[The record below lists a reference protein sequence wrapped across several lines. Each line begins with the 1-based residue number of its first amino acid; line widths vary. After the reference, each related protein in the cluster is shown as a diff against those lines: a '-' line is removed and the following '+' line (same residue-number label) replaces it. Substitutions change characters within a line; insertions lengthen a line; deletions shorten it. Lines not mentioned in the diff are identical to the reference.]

1 MEQQTEQ
8 KTVNTPLTNWS
19 KEPSILDLKRDF
31 EECQT
36 DHAKYTTKL
45 QQWEDAFNIKPI
57 PESADKKVQSRINPK
72 LIRKQYEWR
81 CASLTEPFLS
91 TRDLFKVNP
100 TTHED
105 TARAKQNELILNYQ
119 FECKIDKVPF
129 IDKLIRRCA
138 KEGTAIVRTGW
149 MYEEVEVTTQVPV
162 WSYQP
167 AAPEVAQ
174 QLEQYFGLMEN
185 EPDTFNTL
193 PVDIQES
200 VRASIQN
207 QQAIQAVQIG
217 TKEVKE
223 MKPKVNKP
231 TLEICNGKNT
241 YIDPTC
247 EGDVDKAKFIIYSF
261 TSCLADLKAD
271 GRYKNLDLAARGMF
285 EEKSPHHT
293 YTDDSNFV
301 FSDVA
306 RKKITVYEYY
316 GYYDVTGDDTL
327 TPILACWVG
336 NTMIRLEENPF
347 PDKKP
352 PFVLINYIPEDDD
365 VRGIPDA
372 ELLEDN
378 QKILGAVTR
387 GVIDL
392 LGKSANSQTGVP
404 KGLLDATN
412 LLRYRKG
419 LDYEYNP
426 TSNPQAIYQHKFPE
440 IPQSAMWLI
449 QQQNSDAESLSG
461 VKAFS
466 NSGVSGSG
474 LGDTAAGVRSAMDA
488 ASKREMSILRRIAH
502 GLLKIGRKIM
512 AMNAVWLTEQE
523 VVRLTNGQFVPV
535 RTDDLA
541 GEYDLTLTIST
552 AESDE
557 AKSQDLG
564 FMLQTLGNN
573 MGMEFTQIILSEIAR
588 LKKMPELANKIEN
601 YKPQPDP
608 VQQQIQQLE
617 IAKLQAEIA
626 KLQAE
631 AQEAAAKSQV
641 QGAKVAV
648 EQARAE
654 NMQSDA
660 DLKTQKFVKEQ
671 TGEAHLQELEK
682 QKLNNQGQLDL
693 EFIKGQQSLESQKLQ
708 HNSNILKSMADAE
721 LGGTRQRAQNPI

>member
-1 MEQQTEQ
+1 M
-8 KTVNTPLTNWS
+8 
-19 KEPSILDLKRDF
+19 
-31 EECQT
+31 
-36 DHAKYTTKL
+36 
-45 QQWEDAFNIKPI
+45 
-57 PESADKKVQSRINPK
+57 
-72 LIRKQYEWR
+72 
-81 CASLTEPFLS
+81 
-91 TRDLFKVNP
+91 
-100 TTHED
+100 
-105 TARAKQNELILNYQ
+105 
-119 FECKIDKVPF
+119 
-129 IDKLIRRCA
+129 
-138 KEGTAIVRTGW
+138 
-149 MYEEVEVTTQVPV
+149 
-162 WSYQP
+162 
-167 AAPEVAQ
+167 
-174 QLEQYFGLMEN
+174 
-185 EPDTFNTL
+185 
-193 PVDIQES
+193 
-200 VRASIQN
+200 
-207 QQAIQAVQIG
+207 
-217 TKEVKE
+217 
-223 MKPKVNKP
+223 
-231 TLEICNGKNT
+231 
-241 YIDPTC
+241 
-247 EGDVDKAKFIIYSF
+247 
-261 TSCLADLKAD
+261 
-271 GRYKNLDLAARGMF
+271 
-285 EEKSPHHT
+285 
-293 YTDDSNFV
+293 
-301 FSDVA
+301 
-306 RKKITVYEYY
+306 
-316 GYYDVTGDDTL
+316 
-327 TPILACWVG
+327 
-336 NTMIRLEENPF
+336 
-347 PDKKP
+347 
-352 PFVLINYIPEDDD
+352 
-365 VRGIPDA
+365 
-372 ELLEDN
+372 
-378 QKILGAVTR
+378 
-387 GVIDL
+387 
-392 LGKSANSQTGVP
+392 
-404 KGLLDATN
+404 LDATN

-426 TSNPQAIYQHKFPE
+426 TSNPQTIYQHKFPE

-466 NSGVSGSG
+466 NSGVSGAG

-682 QKLNNQGQLDL
+682 QKLNNQGQLHL
-693 EFIKGQQSLESQKLQ
+693 EFIKGQQSLES
-708 HNSNILKSMADAE
+708 
-721 LGGTRQRAQNPI
+721 

>member
-1 MEQQTEQ
+1 MEQQEQ
-8 KTVNTPLTNWS
+8 LITKLTTWA
-19 KEPSILDLKRDF
+19 KEPSVLDLKRDF
-31 EECQT
+31 EECQS
-36 DHAKYTTKL
+36 DHAAYVGKL
-45 QQWEDAFNIKPI
+45 KVWEDAFNIKPI

-81 CASLTEPFLS
+81 CSSLSEPFLS

-100 TTHED
+100 ITHED

-129 IDKLIRRCA
+129 IDKLVRRCA
-138 KEGTAIVRTGW
+138 KEGTAVVRTGW
-149 MYEEVEVTTQVPV
+149 IHEEVEVTTEMPV
-162 WSYQP
+162 WSYQV
-167 AAPEVAQ
+167 APMEMVEQLQ
-174 QLEQYFGLMEN
+174 QYIGLMESQ
-185 EPDTFNTL
+185 PDTFNTL
-193 PVDIQES
+193 PLDIQES
-200 VRASIQN
+200 VKATVQN
-207 QQAIQAVQIG
+207 QQPIRAVQTGIKQV
-217 TKEVKE
+217 TE

-231 TLEICNGKNT
+231 SLELCNGRNI

-247 EGDVDKAKFIIYSF
+247 EGDIDKAKFVIYSF
-261 TSCLADLKAD
+261 VSCLADLKAD
-271 GRYKNLDLAARGMF
+271 GRYKNLDLAARGMY
-285 EEKSPHHT
+285 EEKSPYHT
-293 YTDDSNFV
+293 YTDDSHFS

-316 GYYDVTGDDTL
+316 GYYDVTGDDKL
-327 TPILACWVG
+327 TAILACWVG
-336 NTMIRLEENPF
+336 NTLIRLEDNPF

-352 PFVLINYIPEDDD
+352 PFVLIPYIPEDDD

-392 LGKSANSQTGVP
+392 LGKSANSQTGTP

-412 LLRYRKG
+412 LIRFRKG
-419 LDYEYNP
+419 QDYEYNP
-426 TSNPQAIYQHKFPE
+426 VSNPQAIFQHKFPE

-488 ASKREMSILRRIAH
+488 ASKREMSILRRIAN
-502 GLLKIGRKIM
+502 GLLKVGRKM
-512 AMNAVWLTEQE
+512 MSMNAVWLTEQE
-523 VVRLTNGQFVPV
+523 VVRLTNGQFIPV
-535 RTDDLA
+535 RADDLA
-541 GEYDLTLTIST
+541 GDYDLTLAIAT
-552 AESDE
+552 AEADE

-573 MGMEFTQIILSEIAR
+573 MGMEFSQIILAEIAR
-588 LKKMPELANKIEN
+588 LKKMPDLAFKIES

-608 VQQQIQQLE
+608 IQQQLQQLE
-617 IAKLQAEIA
+617 IQKLQAEIA

-631 AQEAAAKSQV
+631 AQEAMAKSQV
-641 QGAKVAV
+641 QGAKVGV
-648 EQARAE
+648 EQARA
-654 NMQSDA
+654 QVLQGDA
-660 DLKTQKFVKEQ
+660 DLKTQKFVQDQ
-671 TGEAHLQELEK
+671 TGESHIRELEK
-682 QKLNNQGQLDL
+682 QDLANQGQLDL
-693 EFIKGQQSLESQKLQ
+693 EVVKGSQAFKSQKFQ
-708 HNSNILKSMADAE
+708 HNSDILKTMADAE
-721 LGGTRQRAQNPI
+721 LNGTRQKAKNPI

>member
-1 MEQQTEQ
+1 MEQQAEQ
-8 KTVNTPLTNWS
+8 KTANTPLTNWS

-36 DHAKYTTKL
+36 DHAKYTAKL

-57 PESADKKVQSRINPK
+57 PESTDKKVQSRINPK

-81 CASLTEPFLS
+81 CASLSEPFLS
-91 TRDLFKVNP
+91 TRDLFKVNAV
-100 TTHED
+100 TQED

-119 FECKIDKVPF
+119 FECKLDKVPF
-129 IDKLIRRCA
+129 IDKLVRKCV
-138 KEGTAIVRTGW
+138 KEGTVVVRTGW
-149 MYEEVEVTTQVPV
+149 MFEEVEVQTEVPE
-162 WSYQP
+162 WSYQYYP
-167 AAPEVAQ
+167 MDRVEE
-174 QLEQYFGLMEN
+174 LNQYIELMQTQ
-185 EPDTFNTL
+185 PDTFSTL
-193 PVDIQES
+193 PLDVQQSARIS
-200 VRASIQN
+200 VQN
-207 QQAIQAVQIG
+207 NEAIQAIQVG
-217 TKEVKE
+217 TKTVTEK
-223 MKPKVNKP
+223 KPKINKP
-231 TLEICNGKNT
+231 TLEICNGRNL
-241 YIDPTC
+241 YVDPTC
-247 EGDVDKAKFIIYSF
+247 EGDIDKAKFVIYSF

-271 GRYKNLDLAARGMF
+271 GRYKNLGIAARGMF
-285 EEKSPHHT
+285 EEKSPYHT
-293 YTDDSNFV
+293 YTDDSHFS

-306 RKKITVYEYY
+306 RKRVTVYEYF

-336 NTMIRLEENPF
+336 NTLIRLEENPF

-352 PFVLINYIPEDDD
+352 PFVLIPYIPEDED

-412 LLRYRKG
+412 LIRFRKG

-426 TSNPQAIYQHKFPE
+426 VNNPQAIYQHTFPE

-466 NSGVSGSG
+466 NSGVSGAG

-488 ASKREMSILRRIAH
+488 ASKREMSILRRLAH

-535 RTDDLA
+535 RSDDLA
-541 GEYDLTLTIST
+541 GEYDLTLAIST
-552 AESDE
+552 AEADE

-573 MGMEFTQIILSEIAR
+573 MGMEFTQLILSEIAR
-588 LKKMPELANKIEN
+588 LKKMPELAFKIEN

-608 VQQQIQQLE
+608 MQQQLQQLE

-631 AQEAAAKSQV
+631 AQEAMAKSQV
-641 QGAKVAV
+641 QGAKVGV
-648 EQARAE
+648 EQARA
-654 NMQSDA
+654 QVLQGDA
-660 DLKTQKFVKEQ
+660 DLKTQKFVQDQ
-671 TGEAHLQELEK
+671 TGESHIRELEK
-682 QKLNNQGQLDL
+682 QDLANQGQLDL
-693 EFIKGQQSLESQKLQ
+693 EVVKGNQAKEAQKFQ
-708 HNSNILKSMADAE
+708 HNSDLLKSMADAE
-721 LGGTRQRAQNPI
+721 LQGTRQTVKNPI